1 MDRCGIPITFAKLR
15 TVTAS
20 TFLKLTRER
29 LAILLT
35 LVLFAC
41 LIAVCIIRQMSV
53 TSIWKHNLAKRINA
67 AENFEVN
74 LPRPELKRMRWDD
87 ARRGPAGEHA
97 RARARARPPGRF
109 RTSLRPKAGGA
120 VSGLSLGVTAARTSQ
135 RGGWHSSHTR
145 ALSAEPGH
153 GRVRASSVAPSSVT
167 LSTGQAATTPTV
179 RKSGERRPA
188 QASQNQWSE
197 HVFTNITS
205 LKTSHNHGLKS
216 MPWAVQSSWE

>member
-87 ARRGPAGEHA
+87 ARRGPAGEHVQSAGASGGRGGTRAGAGAGQAARPVQNVAPSESRGRSFRPVTRGNSRTDLTARRMAQLTHESPERWA
-97 RARARARPPGRF
+97 RAREGQGV
-109 RTSLRPKAGGA
+109 LGGA
-120 VSGLSLGVTAARTSQ
+120 VLRDAEHGTGCDNA
-135 RGGWHSSHTR
+135 H
-145 ALSAEPGH
+145 SAEVWWASTSPSFPKP
-153 GRVRASSVAPSSVT
+153 VERACFYKHH
-167 LSTGQAATTPTV
+167 LS
-179 RKSGERRPA
+179 
-188 QASQNQWSE
+188 
-197 HVFTNITS
+197 
-205 LKTSHNHGLKS
+205 
-216 MPWAVQSSWE
+216 